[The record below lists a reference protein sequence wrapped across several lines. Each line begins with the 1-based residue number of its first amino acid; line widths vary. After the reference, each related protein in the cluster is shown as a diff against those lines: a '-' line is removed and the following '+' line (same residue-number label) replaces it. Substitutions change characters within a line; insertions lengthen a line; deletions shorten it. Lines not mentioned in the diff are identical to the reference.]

1 MSYLFTSESVS
12 QGHPDKVADQISDAI
27 VDNFL
32 AFDPKSHCAIESVN
46 TTGQVYVFGEAKSD
60 AYIDIPAVVRDTV
73 KRIGYT
79 KSYDSFDYNCGVI
92 CGVHE
97 QSSDIDMGVSRA
109 SAEEQGAGDQG
120 IMFGY
125 ATNETEN
132 YMPVTLYLAH
142 KIVKEL
148 AVIREDNEKYCDD
161 VDVEKPVMWYIRPD
175 AKSQVTVEFDDDTHK
190 PIRIKTIVVSTS
202 HVEFDE
208 DEAMLKKIR
217 EDVVNVLIP
226 RVIAKCS
233 KDVQK
238 LFTDEIEY
246 FVNPTGKFTIYGPN
260 SDGGLTGRKIIVD
273 TYGGVAPHGGGA
285 FSSKSADKVDRSA
298 AYMTRYI
305 AKNAVAAGIADKML
319 IQISYAIGIAKP
331 INFYVNTYGTSH
343 VDMSDSEIAKKLD
356 SLFDCRPYHI
366 IKNLRLDKPIYFETA
381 AYGHFG
387 RDYEVVH
394 KRFENKY
401 TEPVE
406 MDVEL
411 FTWEKLDQVDMLK
424 KEFFGQ

>member
-1 MSYLFTSESVS
+1 
-12 QGHPDKVADQISDAI
+12 
-27 VDNFL
+27 
-32 AFDPKSHCAIESVN
+32 
-46 TTGQVYVFGEAKSD
+46 
-60 AYIDIPAVVRDTV
+60 
-73 KRIGYT
+73 
-79 KSYDSFDYNCGVI
+79 
-92 CGVHE
+92 
-97 QSSDIDMGVSRA
+97 
-109 SAEEQGAGDQG
+109 
-120 IMFGY
+120 
-125 ATNETEN
+125 
-132 YMPVTLYLAH
+132 
-142 KIVKEL
+142 
-148 AVIREDNEKYCDD
+148 
-161 VDVEKPVMWYIRPD
+161 MWYIRPD
-175 AKSQVTVEFDDDTHK
+175 AKSQVTVEFDDETHR

-208 DEAMLKKIR
+208 DEAMLKKIH
-217 EDVVNVLIP
+217 EDVVNILIP

-233 KDVQK
+233 EDVQK

-424 KEFFGQ
+424 KEFFGH